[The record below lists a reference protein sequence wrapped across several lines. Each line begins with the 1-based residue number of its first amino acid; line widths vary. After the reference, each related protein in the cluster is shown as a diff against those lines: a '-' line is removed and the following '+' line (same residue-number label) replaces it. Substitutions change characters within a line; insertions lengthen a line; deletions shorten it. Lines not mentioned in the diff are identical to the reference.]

1 MGTTLYICQ
10 FAIENYDNMMRT
22 KIKTSRNAS
31 NILIAYFSVKFDGG
45 HGKYLKIRLGLNFI
59 INNAYAA

>member
-31 NILIAYFSVKFDGG
+31 NILIAYFSVKV
-45 HGKYLKIRLGLNFI
+45 
-59 INNAYAA
+59 